1 MHWVSKLI
9 LGTAAIIVTGGTH
22 GARSAELLHG
32 NGSHW
37 CSLPDL
43 PEGRM
48 FHSQTGPEAC
58 GGKNNSKE
66 FRIGKN
72 NSKFFLQQVKLS

>member
-1 MHWVSKLI
+1 MEI
-9 LGTAAIIVTGGTH
+9 MTYCMDTAAILVTGGFNTPS
-22 GARSAELLHG
+22 GGVLSAVEVLHG
-32 NGSHW
+32 DGSPW

-58 GGKNNSKE
+58 GGKNNSK
-66 FRIGKN
+66 
-72 NSKFFLQQVKLS
+72 FFLQQVKLS

>member
-1 MHWVSKLI
+1 M
-9 LGTAAIIVTGGTH
+9 TGGQGGPGH
-22 GARSAELLHG
+22 GPALTKTEVLHSDG
-32 NGSHW
+32 TPW